1 MISCSVCMSATTD
14 SKLSERGA
22 LYHLPAA
29 RSEPQRRQMEALE
42 AAGVCVFCP
51 EHFEAHHREPIELRG
66 EHWYVTKNDYPYPGT
81 RGHYLIVPHA
91 HVRAFE
97 ELPDAAGAE
106 LWALQR
112 ALRRQL
118 DAPAVASVQRSGDM
132 RYNGGSVAHL
142 HVHFVALDEA
152 PEHTVS
158 FRVSRR
164 APGAG
169 PA

>member
-1 MISCSVCMSATTD
+1 MSAAT
-14 SKLSERGA
+14 ERNDAGIDA
-22 LYHLPAA
+22 LYELDAA
-29 RSEPQRRQMEALE
+29 RSEPQRRQMEALA

-51 EHFEAHHREPIELRG
+51 EHFQAHHREPIELHG

-81 RGHYLIVPHA
+81 RAHYLIVPHA

-112 ALRRQL
+112 ALRARL
-118 DAPAVASVQRSGDM
+118 DAPAIATVQRSGDM

-152 PEHTVS
+152 PQRAVR
-158 FRVSRR
+158 FRVSR
-164 APGAG
+164 GSVTD
-169 PA
+169 